1 MPFVSFNNLWQHH
14 RTSGFLMFSG
24 VFERDQWH
32 KIGSCNIK
40 SHVKLLFMAWK
51 VCSKKK
57 GKSGFLI
64 ALFSNGTYK
73 PTQLSIIVF
82 NIPQGAGPVL
92 NFKDKICYIIST
104 EKLKH
109 SWR

>member
-1 MPFVSFNNLWQHH
+1 MK
-14 RTSGFLMFSG
+14 GMFQ
-24 VFERDQWH
+24 E
-32 KIGSCNIK
+32 
-40 SHVKLLFMAWK
+40 
-51 VCSKKK
+51 K
-57 GKSGFLI
+57 GKSGFLM

-92 NFKDKICYIIST
+92 NFKDKICYIISI